1 MNTQSTAIPES
12 RIASQVSASV
22 APDPMRLLFWSVRR
36 ELWENRALYI
46 APLAVAVLFLAGFL
60 VSLVRYPAKMRAIQA
75 LAPMQQRD
83 AIAQP
88 YEFAAMLMMGVLFVI
103 AIFYSID
110 AFQGERRDRSILFWK
125 SMPVSDLTTVL
136 SKAAIPIVV
145 VPALTF
151 VFTIA
156 MQWIMLMF
164 SSLVLLTSGIS
175 PSTLWTQLQWIPM
188 SFMLLYHLVTGHMLW
203 YAPIY
208 CWLLLVSAWA
218 RRAAILWAFVPM
230 MAIGVI
236 EKLVF
241 NTSYFG
247 GFVENRVAGGAD
259 IVESSVRGLAQLS
272 PMTHITPGRFL
283 ENPGLW
289 GGLLFGGLFL
299 AAAARIRRYRGP
311 M

>member
-1 MNTQSTAIPES
+1 MNSPSNAIPES
-12 RIASQVSASV
+12 RLGSQVV
-22 APDPMRLLFWSVRR
+22 ATAAPPALRPLYWSVRR
-36 ELWENRALYI
+36 ELWENRALYL
-46 APLAVAVLFLAGFL
+46 APAAAAALFLAGFL
-60 VSLVRYPAKMRAIQA
+60 VSLVHYPAKMRAIQA
-75 LAPMQQRD
+75 LDPMQQRD
-83 AIAQP
+83 LIAQP
-88 YEFAAMLMMGVLFVI
+88 YEFAALLMMGVLFVI

-110 AFQGERRDRSILFWK
+110 AFQSERRDRSILFWK

-136 SKAAIPIVV
+136 SKAAIPILV

-156 MQWIMLMF
+156 TQWIMLMF
-164 SSLVLLTSGIS
+164 SSLVLLASGIS

-203 YAPIY
+203 YAPIF

-230 MAIGVI
+230 MAFGIF
-236 EKLVF
+236 EKIVL
-241 NTSYFG
+241 NTSHFG
-247 GFVENRVAGGAD
+247 NFIGGRLAGGAET
-259 IVESSVRGLAQLS
+259 VASSVRGNAELS

-289 GGLLFGGLFL
+289 GGLLCAAIFL
-299 AAAARIRRYRGP
+299 ALAVRLRRQRGP